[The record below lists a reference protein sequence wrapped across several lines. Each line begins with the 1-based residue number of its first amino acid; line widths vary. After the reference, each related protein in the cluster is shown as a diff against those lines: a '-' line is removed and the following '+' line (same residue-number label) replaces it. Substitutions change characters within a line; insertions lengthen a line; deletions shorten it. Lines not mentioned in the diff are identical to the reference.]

1 MLKLL
6 YILFINNSVQ
16 EKELLNRSIEKIL
29 HITFQKKN
37 LSSNILFETEILLT
51 RNIGTSTIRKLAK

>member
-1 MLKLL
+1 MLKLH